1 MMHMR
6 HGVGLFLVLGFA
18 MADGAL
24 SHETPSRPGVDAPE
38 LAHPGDFRVG
48 VRTIALVDAAQVDVL
63 AFDPAT
69 GAAPK
74 HDRELKID
82 LWYPAD
88 VAAGAS
94 AETYSGSLPAE
105 PPAPPTQFTIPG
117 IAVRDAPPTAGR
129 FPLVIVS
136 HGYSNAAIAMSWLT
150 ENLASKGYVVAA
162 IHHED
167 PPLTERSRM
176 AGPLLRR
183 PLDIAF
189 VTRALLRT
197 LADEGRVDASRT
209 ALIGYSMGGY
219 GVLTAAGG
227 ELDPASPLLQMI
239 PGGLIAPYARGGD
252 LLDSVRVP
260 GVKAV
265 VAISPAGGALK
276 AWGTDGLSAITAPLL
291 LISGD
296 RDWTVDYQTGA
307 RSFFDMAVN
316 SPRYLLTFR
325 GAGHRIGLGPAPDAM
340 RHRLW
345 DLDWFED
352 PVWRQDR
359 IVAINLHMITA
370 FLDRYV
376 KDDTSRASY
385 LDGLTRESI
394 AGHWPASSDRAYDAY
409 SPNTDGISVWKGF
422 QRQHAEGLE
431 LLHEVPR

>member
-1 MMHMR
+1 MR
-6 HGVGLFLVLGFA
+6 NGIGLFLVLGFT
-18 MADGAL
+18 MAGGAL
-24 SHETPSRPGVDAPE
+24 PHEAPSRPGIDAPE
-38 LAHPGDFRVG
+38 LAHPGRFQVG
-48 VRTIALVDAAQVDVL
+48 VRTIALVDAAQFDVL

-74 HDRELKID
+74 HDRELTVD

-88 VAAGAS
+88 VAAGALP
-94 AETYSGSLPAE
+94 ETYSGSLPAE
-105 PPAPPTQFTIPG
+105 PPAPPTRFTIPG
-117 IAVRDAPPTAGR
+117 IAVRDASPTAGR

-167 PPLTERSRM
+167 PPLTERSRI

-189 VTRALLRT
+189 VARALQRR
-197 LADEGRVDASRT
+197 LAGEGRVDASRT

-219 GVLTAAGG
+219 GVLTVAGG
-227 ELDPASPLLQMI
+227 ELDPGSPLARLI
-239 PGGLIAPYARGGD
+239 PGGLLAPYARGGAS
-252 LLDSVRVP
+252 LDAVRVQD
-260 GVKAV
+260 VKAV
-265 VAISPAGGALK
+265 VAISPAGGALR
-276 AWGTDGLSAITAPLL
+276 AWGTEGLGAITAPLM

-296 RDWTVDYQTGA
+296 RDWTLDYQTGA

-325 GAGHRIGLGPAPDAM
+325 GAGHRIGLGPAPDEM

-345 DLDWFED
+345 DFDWFED

-359 IVAINLHMITA
+359 IIAVNLHMITA

-376 KDDTSRASY
+376 KDDASRASY

-394 AGHWPASSDRAYDAY
+394 AGDWPTSADRAYGAY
-409 SPNTDGISVWKGF
+409 SPNADGITVWKGF

-431 LLHEVPR
+431 LMHEVPR